1 MLIKGNQQMFNFTSG
16 MSGKKLHW
24 YAIEKSEVLMKNI
37 RGIEKLMK
45 ALETTGKQSRQ
56 SVTLTFSG
64 YDHVVDEIF
73 EIMEIRHFV
82 KILLHK
88 HPHIFYWLAQDTECL
103 QNIIMCYAD
112 VETLYIGERKAIA
125 DYSMEEIITD
135 GLPQQNVYIDVPNKT
150 LMNWKKEIRKY
161 AIKLNDLEGAN
172 KVIEEIDKIFTK

>member
-1 MLIKGNQQMFNFTSG
+1 MFNFTTG
-16 MSGKKLHW
+16 GKVHW
-24 YAIEKSEVLMKNI
+24 YAIEKSEVLMKNL

-45 ALETTGKQSRQ
+45 VLEASSGKQSRQ

-73 EIMEIRHFV
+73 EIMEIRHYV

-88 HPHIFYWLAQDTECL
+88 HPYIFYWLAQSTECL

-112 VETLYIGERKAIA
+112 VETLFIGERKAIA
-125 DYSMEEIITD
+125 DYSMEEIMID
-135 GLPQQNVYIDVPNKT
+135 GLPQQDVYINVPNKT
-150 LMNWKKEIRKY
+150 IMHWKKEIRKY

-172 KVIEEIDKIFTK
+172 KVIEDIDKIFSH